1 MIHRLALGLL
11 VTAALTTLPA
21 QAGKIVVA
29 ANSSQAALDKSSAQS
44 IFLGRTASVGGQP
57 SVIIFQKGSVRED
70 FELNVVGRSGAQLG
84 SHWSRLV
91 FTGRAKAPDD
101 LANDAAVKAKVVSTP
116 GAIGYIS
123 DDAADASVKVL
134 FDF

>member
-1 MIHRLALGLL
+1 MNRLFVIGVLATSALF
-11 VTAALTTLPA
+11 ALPA
-21 QAGKIVVA
+21 QAGKVVVA
-29 ANSSQAALDKSSAQS
+29 ANSSQGDLDKAGVQA
-44 IFLGRTASVGGQP
+44 IFLGRTSSVGGQTA
-57 SVIIFQKGSVRED
+57 VVVFQKGAVRAP
-70 FELNVVGRSGAQLG
+70 FESDVVGRSGAQLG

-101 LANDAAVKAKVVSTP
+101 LADDAAVKAKVASTP

-123 DDAADASVKVL
+123 DGAVDSTVKVV

>member
-1 MIHRLALGLL
+1 MNRIFAI
-11 VTAALTTLPA
+11 AALAFAASSPA
-21 QAGKIVVA
+21 FAGKVVVA
-29 ANSSQAALDKSSAQS
+29 ANSSQGDLDKPGVQA
-44 IFLGRTASVGGQP
+44 IFLGRTSSVGGQNA
-57 SVIIFQKGSVRED
+57 VVVFQKGAVRAP
-70 FELNVVGRSGAQLG
+70 FEADVVGRSGAQLS

-101 LANDAAVKAKVVSTP
+101 LADDAAVKAKVASTP

-123 DDAADASVKVL
+123 DGAVDSTVKVV